1 MAGKK
6 NENVLTSEFLAELYN
21 CAITNNQICSVVSR
35 YMEDQFLPDPQ
46 YQLLNVTLKSYFNEY
61 KTAPQYGIIS
71 QRLSSSRAVSEL
83 LEEIREVSTSVNPEG
98 IRDQFEEYLKL
109 VQFKKI
115 FKEVSK
121 KYEEGARLDAMMS
134 FTHEA
139 LKLQQ
144 FTLKPEEFIDI
155 AQTYEE
161 RLRENKMRSENPSS
175 KMVNSFYIDGLD
187 EMNKGRNLRTQLSLF
202 LAMSGVGK
210 SHIAR
215 WIGYNAAYISGLDVL
230 HIQLEGAASETTDA
244 YSAMLSGT
252 TTYEYETGKVNNHTL
267 EHLKDLLDTYKG
279 TLRVKAYPKFG
290 KEVSTTD
297 IRNDLEK
304 YHEKYGKY
312 PDVVV
317 VDSLDLLT
325 DSSGKNWDSKALRHK
340 RIATAQDLKDL
351 AGETDAWFVVTYQAT
366 IENPEWVNDEK
377 NVLTAFNTSECKGL
391 QRPCTHLISLN
402 QSKREYREQTMRLY
416 ADKFRFCKKGEPFRI
431 ALDYEHEVFYD
442 RVRTLNL
449 PREAS

>member
-1 MAGKK
+1 MASRK

-21 CAITNNQICSVVSR
+21 CAITNNQICSAVAR
-35 YMEDQFLPDPQ
+35 YMEDSFLPDAQ
-46 YQLLNVTLKSYFNEY
+46 YQMLNATLKNYFMEY
-61 KTAPQYGIIS
+61 KSAPQYGIIT

-83 LEEIREVSTSVNPEG
+83 LEEIREVAAGIDPDG

-115 FKEVSK
+115 FKDVSK
-121 KYEEGARLDAMMS
+121 KYEDGARVDAMVS
-134 FTHEA
+134 FTKEA

-144 FTLKPEEFIDI
+144 FSLAPEEFIDI
-155 AQTYEE
+155 AQTYED
-161 RLRENKMRSENPSS
+161 RLRENKVRHENPTS
-175 KMVNSFYIDGLD
+175 KAVNSFYIDGLD
-187 EMNKGRNLRTQLSLF
+187 QMNRGSNLRTQLSVF
-202 LAMSGVGK
+202 MAMSGVGK
-210 SHIAR
+210 SHVAR

-230 HIQLEGAASETTDA
+230 HFQLEGAASETTDA

-252 TTYEYETGKVNNHTL
+252 STYDYENGRINPHTL
-267 EHLKDLLDTYKG
+267 EHLKSVLDTYKG
-279 TLRVKAYPKFG
+279 TLKVKAYPKFG
-290 KEVSTTD
+290 KEISTM
-297 IRNDLEK
+297 DLRGECDKYREK
-304 YHEKYGKY
+304 FGKY
-312 PDVVV
+312 PDVII

-325 DSSGKNWDSKALRHK
+325 DASGKNWDVKGLRHK

-351 AGETDAWFVVTYQAT
+351 AGETGSWVVATYQAT

-391 QRPCTHLISLN
+391 QRPCTHFISLN
-402 QSKREYREQTMRLY
+402 QSRKEYGEGTMRIY

-431 ALDYEHEVFYD
+431 VTDYEHEVFYD

-449 PREAS
+449 PQS

>member
-21 CAITNNQICSVVSR
+21 CAITNNQVCSVVCR
-35 YMEDQFLPDPQ
+35 YMEDSFLPDSQ
-46 YQLLNVTLKSYFNEY
+46 YQLLNSTLKGHFNEY

-83 LEEIREVSTSVNPEG
+83 LEEIKEVATSVNPES

-115 FKEVSK
+115 IKEVNK
-121 KYEEGARLDAMMS
+121 KYEDGERISAMMA
-134 FTHEA
+134 FTKEA

-144 FTLKPEEFIDI
+144 FSLKPEEFIDI

-161 RLRENKMRSENPSS
+161 RLRENKVRNENPVA

-187 EMNKGRNLRTQLSLF
+187 EMNQGRNLRTQLSLF

-244 YSAMLSGT
+244 Y
-252 TTYEYETGKVNNHTL
+252 
-267 EHLKDLLDTYKG
+267 
-279 TLRVKAYPKFG
+279 
-290 KEVSTTD
+290 
-297 IRNDLEK
+297 
-304 YHEKYGKY
+304 
-312 PDVVV
+312 
-317 VDSLDLLT
+317 
-325 DSSGKNWDSKALRHK
+325 
-340 RIATAQDLKDL
+340 
-351 AGETDAWFVVTYQAT
+351 
-366 IENPEWVNDEK
+366 
-377 NVLTAFNTSECKGL
+377 L
-391 QRPCTHLISLN
+391 QC
-402 QSKREYREQTMRLY
+402 
-416 ADKFRFCKKGEPFRI
+416 
-431 ALDYEHEVFYD
+431 
-442 RVRTLNL
+442 
-449 PREAS
+449 

>member
-98 IRDQFEEYLKL
+98 VRDQFEEYLKL

-187 EMNKGRNLRTQLSLF
+187 EMNK
-202 LAMSGVGK
+202 V
-210 SHIAR
+210 
-215 WIGYNAAYISGLDVL
+215 
-230 HIQLEGAASETTDA
+230 
-244 YSAMLSGT
+244 
-252 TTYEYETGKVNNHTL
+252 
-267 EHLKDLLDTYKG
+267 
-279 TLRVKAYPKFG
+279 
-290 KEVSTTD
+290 
-297 IRNDLEK
+297 
-304 YHEKYGKY
+304 
-312 PDVVV
+312 
-317 VDSLDLLT
+317 
-325 DSSGKNWDSKALRHK
+325 
-340 RIATAQDLKDL
+340 
-351 AGETDAWFVVTYQAT
+351 
-366 IENPEWVNDEK
+366 
-377 NVLTAFNTSECKGL
+377 
-391 QRPCTHLISLN
+391 
-402 QSKREYREQTMRLY
+402 
-416 ADKFRFCKKGEPFRI
+416 
-431 ALDYEHEVFYD
+431 
-442 RVRTLNL
+442 
-449 PREAS
+449 

>member
-6 NENVLTSEFLAELYN
+6 NENVLTAEFLAELYN
-21 CAITNNQICSVVSR
+21 CAITNNQICSVVCR
-35 YMEDQFLPDPQ
+35 YMEDSFLPDQP
-46 YQLLNVTLKSYFNEY
+46 YQLLNGALKSYFNEY

-71 QRLSSSRAVSEL
+71 QRLASSRAVSEL
-83 LEEIREVSTSVNPEG
+83 LEEIRDTATSVDPNG

-115 FKEVSK
+115 FKDVTK
-121 KYEEGARLDAMMS
+121 KFESGERVAAMMS
-134 FTHEA
+134 FTHDA

-155 AQTYEE
+155 AQTYED
-161 RLRENKMRSENPSS
+161 RLRENKVRSENPTS

-230 HIQLEGAASETTDA
+230 HVQLEGAASETTDA
-244 YSAMLSGT
+244 YSAMLSGI
-252 TTYEYETGKVNNHTL
+252 TTYEYETGRVNAHTL
-267 EHLKDLLDTYKG
+267 EYLKTQLEAYRGSLK
-279 TLRVKAYPKFG
+279 VKAYPKFG
-290 KEVSTTD
+290 KEVSTTNLKTD
-297 IRNDLEK
+297 CDEYREK
-304 YHEKYGKY
+304 FGKY
-312 PDVVV
+312 PDVLI

-325 DSSGKNWDSKALRHK
+325 DSSGKNWDSKSLRHK

-351 AGETDAWFVVTYQAT
+351 ATELDSWVVVTYQAT

-391 QRPCTHLISLN
+391 QRPCSHFISLN
-402 QSKREYREQTMRLY
+402 QSVREYRESTMRIHV
-416 ADKFRFCKKGEPFRI
+416 DKFRFCKKSESFRI

-442 RVRTLNL
+442 RTRTLNL
-449 PREAS
+449 PQSSN

>member
-1 MAGKK
+1 MASKK

-21 CAITNNQICSVVSR
+21 AAITNNQICSVVTR
-35 YMEDQFLPDPQ
+35 YMEDSFLPDQQ
-46 YQLLNVTLKSYFNEY
+46 YQMLNATLKSYFLEY
-61 KTAPQYGIIS
+61 KSAPQYGIIS

-83 LEEIREVSTSVNPEG
+83 LEEIKEVASSTDPDG

-121 KYEEGARLDAMMS
+121 KYEDGARIDAMIS
-134 FTHEA
+134 FTKEA
-139 LKLQQ
+139 QKLQQ
-144 FTLKPEEFIDI
+144 FSLRPEEFIDI

-161 RLRENKMRSENPSS
+161 RLRENKTRHENPTE
-175 KMVNSFYIDGLD
+175 KPVNSFYIDGLD
-187 EMNKGRNLRTQLSLF
+187 EMNRGSNLRTQLSIF
-202 LAMSGVGK
+202 MAMSGVGK

-215 WIGYNAAYISGLDVL
+215 WMGYNGAYVSGLNVL
-230 HIQLEGAASETTDA
+230 HFQLEGSSAETTDA

-252 TTYEYETGKVNNHTL
+252 STYEYESGRINNHAI
-267 EHLKDLLDTYKG
+267 EHLKEMLNTYKG
-279 TLRVKAYPKFG
+279 TLKVKAYPKFG
-290 KEVSTTD
+290 KEISTLD
-297 IRNDLEK
+297 LRNECDKYREK
-304 YHEKYGKY
+304 FGYY
-312 PDVVV
+312 PDIVI

-325 DSSGKNWDSKALRHK
+325 DSSGKNWDVKGLRHK

-351 AGETDAWFVVTYQAT
+351 ASEINAWVIATYQAT

-391 QRPCTHLISLN
+391 QRPCTHFISLN
-402 QSKREYREQTMRLY
+402 QSKKEYREATMRIY

-431 ALDYEHEVFYD
+431 AIDYENERFYC
-442 RVRTLNL
+442 RERTLNL
-449 PREAS
+449 CNS